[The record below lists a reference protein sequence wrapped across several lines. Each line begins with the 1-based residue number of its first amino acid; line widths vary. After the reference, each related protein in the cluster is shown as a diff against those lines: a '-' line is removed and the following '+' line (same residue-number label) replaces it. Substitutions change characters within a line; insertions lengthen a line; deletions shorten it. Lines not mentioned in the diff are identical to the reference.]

1 MYTVHT
7 KKQTN
12 SKRVGQGHQWGSA
25 MVFRSKAEPQGR
37 QVSETDFLKV
47 SRMALKEMTTESC
60 GGVTVIVLKIIF
72 IEETIN

>member
-12 SKRVGQGHQWGSA
+12 SKRVEQGHQWGST

-37 QVSETDFLKV
+37 QVLQTDFLRV
-47 SRMALKEMTTESC
+47 SRMELKEMTTESC
-60 GGVTVIVLKIIF
+60 GGATVMVFKIIF